1 MLQAMGLQR
10 VGHNWETEQ
19 QQQYIFTQVWKNTR
33 QYFNI
38 GYSGEDSGE
47 FQFYFLR
54 YPYCILFFTKKKK
67 ERKEAENVRLNII
80 LGSTQFILQALES
93 H

>member
-19 QQQYIFTQVWKNTR
+19 QQYAFTQVWKDTC

-38 GYSGEDSGE
+38 GCSGEDSGE

-54 YPYCILFFTKKKK
+54 YLYCILFYFLPKRKK
-67 ERKEAENVRLNII
+67 EKRLRM
-80 LGSTQFILQALES
+80 
-93 H
+93 

>member
-67 ERKEAENVRLNII
+67 KEKRLRMYV
-80 LGSTQFILQALES
+80 
-93 H
+93 